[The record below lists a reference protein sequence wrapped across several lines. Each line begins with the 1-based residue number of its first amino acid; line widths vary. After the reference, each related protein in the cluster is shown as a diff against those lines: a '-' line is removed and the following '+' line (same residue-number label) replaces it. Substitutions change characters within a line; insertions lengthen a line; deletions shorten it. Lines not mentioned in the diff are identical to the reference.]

1 MSSEESMN
9 KFCTLICNWWE
20 ILDKTKK
27 SATLFCGISV
37 FIVLSD
43 CGCIFRCCICSVYN
57 CTALYYYSLDA
68 INISKLEMFIGTQVI
83 SPIARDQKS
92 A

>member
-1 MSSEESMN
+1 MAVFVVMN
-9 KFCTLICNWWE
+9 LYK
-20 ILDKTKK
+20 
-27 SATLFCGISV
+27 
-37 FIVLSD
+37 
-43 CGCIFRCCICSVYN
+43 CI
-57 CTALYYYSLDA
+57 ALYYYNLDE